1 MVTWFKSERWFKIQM
16 NKSIILV
23 LFLIP
28 SLGNAQFYGNNAQHP
43 LVNQNGQPIIRLPG
57 GHKFEGDNLILQDVH
72 GRDIAESK
80 EPFNIQAEYEPEIAT
95 NHVKARQYD
104 PTTNRFISPDPI
116 RQSISPYTYT
126 ENDPINYVDTNGNVR
141 YSLWLYS
148 NFGVTINDG
157 MNPDDPT
164 IPSLRGQ
171 VRDMTRAIEPDKL
184 TKPLKRMSLE
194 SATPIGEGK
203 LIDHITLTIHG
214 SPLFLNYHHVR
225 QRRIVDAHTEQF
237 VRYFLDQLETI
248 SSASKATIETIFIDS
263 CGVACN
269 PSQRHWLDRWQKPFL
284 DKFAKQLTAE
294 LPNLKSVTASPYQMS
309 TAIERTPD
317 GNMVRMGMFGFF
329 DMAKEK
335 LGLIKP
341 SMSVNNYVNGEIP
354 PEFFNLPDET
364 NLEFIGRRFGGG
376 QSSSAHGVYSFMGV
390 SDHEPDF
397 QRGVSSLTR
406 EFKFNLPIFRRVQVR
421 PVPPSQQVRST
432 ILEPI
437 TE

>member
-1 MVTWFKSERWFKIQM
+1 MIR
-16 NKSIILV
+16 ILLLIL
-23 LFLIP
+23 LF
-28 SLGNAQFYGNNAQHP
+28 NAGVAQAEYYGNNTLTP
-43 LVNQNGQPIIRLPG
+43 LIKNGEPVIHLPG
-57 GHKFEGDNLILQDVH
+57 GHRFEGNDLILKDVH
-72 GRDIAESK
+72 GRDITDSK
-80 EPFNIQAEYEPEIAT
+80 EPFTIQAEYEPELAT
-95 NHVKARQYD
+95 YNVNARQYD
-104 PTTNRFISPDPI
+104 DSSARWLSKDQIGFV
-116 RQSISPYTYT
+116 PYAYVD
-126 ENDPINYVDTNGNVR
+126 NDPINYVDTDGNVR

-157 MNPDDPT
+157 MNPDDPNV
-164 IPSLRGQ
+164 PSLRGQ
-171 VRDMTRAIEPDKL
+171 VQDMTRAIEVSKL
-184 TKPLKRMSLE
+184 TKPLKRMPLE
-194 SATPIGEGK
+194 SAVPLGEGK

-214 SPLFLNYHHVR
+214 SPLFLNYHNVR

-237 VRYFLDQLETI
+237 VRFFLDQLEII
-248 SSASKATIETIFIDS
+248 SPESKATIETIFIDS

-309 TAIERTPD
+309 TAIEHTPD

-341 SMSVNNYVNGEIP
+341 TMSVNNYVNGEIP

-376 QSSSAHGVYSFMGV
+376 QSASAHGVYSFIGA
-390 SDHEPDF
+390 SEHEPDF
-397 QRGVSSLTR
+397 QRGVSYLTR

-421 PVPPSQQVRST
+421 PALEQVRATVIAPLPT
-432 ILEPI
+432 IAE
-437 TE
+437 